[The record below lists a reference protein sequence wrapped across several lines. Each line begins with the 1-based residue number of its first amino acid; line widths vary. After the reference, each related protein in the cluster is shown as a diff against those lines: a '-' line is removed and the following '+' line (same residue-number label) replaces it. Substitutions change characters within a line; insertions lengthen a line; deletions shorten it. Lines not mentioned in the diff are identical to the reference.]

1 LAGIDFSEDGKG
13 VIERDYVHV
22 FTLRQRYG
30 LVQCQLADAAATFG
44 GVMTAGVV
52 NQGLAHKLGCD
63 REKMRAALQLREFLP
78 NQPKIGL
85 IAAPSLFHPLPLC
98 AFDQFVALT
107 VNYHAR
113 RRFLC
118 RAPLINLYSSLTK
131 EYGDRGIV

>member
-1 LAGIDFSEDGKG
+1 MRQSRTGELWSPGYQSNDLIVEVRGTHSHLA
-13 VIERDYVHV
+13 
-22 FTLRQRYG
+22 
-30 LVQCQLADAAATFG
+30 
-44 GVMTAGVV
+44 
-52 NQGLAHKLGCD
+52 
-63 REKMRAALQLREFLP
+63 
-78 NQPKIGL
+78 

-107 VNYHAR
+107 VNYHVR